1 MTVTPGADDEPVRGA
16 ADESPADQ
24 AADPEIGAR
33 PVPDEPSDTDVDA
46 AFAAIVSGIAPH
58 MRWAA
63 DDNSGPGAGPGA
75 PDGNPTTGPGHRP
88 PPALPAHP
96 EHPTGRESADERA
109 RRRELRR
116 LERAMEVEAYEAQ
129 KAAREAEL
137 AADDAHYTPPEP
149 PPLPRPKGRTIG
161 AVLLMAA
168 GILLVARPGLLSVGS
183 DLVLILALALLVSG
197 AGLLVAGMRRQHK
210 NGDGDGEDDGAVV

>member
-1 MTVTPGADDEPVRGA
+1 VTITPGADDEPVRGA
-16 ADESPADQ
+16 ADEPPADQ
-24 AADPEIGAR
+24 VAEPEADGQPAADG
-33 PVPDEPSDTDVDA
+33 PSDTDVDA

-63 DDNSGPGAGPGA
+63 EDLSGPSATAEQDQAASGPGY
-75 PDGNPTTGPGHRP
+75 RP
-88 PPALPAHP
+88 PLTRPSHP
-96 EHPTGRESADERA
+96 EHPSGRESADERA

-168 GILLVARPGLLSVGS
+168 GLLLIVRPGLLAVGP
-183 DLVLILALALLVSG
+183 DLVLILALGLLVSG
-197 AGLLVAGMRRQHK
+197 AGLLVAGMRRQSG
-210 NGDGDGEDDGAVV
+210 NSDGDGEDDGAVV

>member
-1 MTVTPGADDEPVRGA
+1 VTVTPGADDEPIRGA
-16 ADESPADQ
+16 ADEPPADH
-24 AADPEIGAR
+24 ATDPEIGAH
-33 PVPDEPSDTDVDA
+33 PVPGEPSDTDVDA

-63 DDNSGPGAGPGA
+63 DHLPRPGQAA
-75 PDGNPTTGPGHRP
+75 DQDQAAAGPGHRP
-88 PPALPAHP
+88 PLARPAHP
-96 EHPTGRESADERA
+96 ELPSGRESADERA

-168 GILLVARPGLLSVGS
+168 GILLVARPGLLSVGP

-197 AGLLVAGMRRQHK
+197 AGLLVAGMRRQHG

>member
-1 MTVTPGADDEPVRGA
+1 VTVTPGADDDPVHGS
-16 ADESPADQ
+16 DESPTDH
-24 AADPEIGAR
+24 AAEPAAEAPAMRG
-33 PVPDEPSDTDVDA
+33 EPSDTDVDA

-63 DDNSGPGAGPGA
+63 DDLATPGGTAEQNEAPAGPGV
-75 PDGNPTTGPGHRP
+75 RP
-88 PPALPAHP
+88 ILGRPADH
-96 EHPTGRESADERA
+96 EHPSGRESADERA

-129 KAAREAEL
+129 KAAREADL
-137 AADDAHYTPPEP
+137 AADDAHYPPPEP

-168 GILLVARPGLLSVGS
+168 GLLLVVRPGLLSVGP
-183 DLVLILALALLVSG
+183 DLVLILALILLVSG
-197 AGLLVAGMRRQHK
+197 AGLLVAGMRRQHGS
-210 NGDGDGEDDGAVV
+210 GDGDGEDDGAVV

>member
-1 MTVTPGADDEPVRGA
+1 VTVTPGADDEPVRGA
-16 ADESPADQ
+16 ADEPPADHT
-24 AADPEIGAR
+24 ADPELGAR
-33 PVPDEPSDTDVDA
+33 PAPGEPSDTDVDA
-46 AFAAIVSGIAPH
+46 VFAAIVSGIAPH
-58 MRWAA
+58 MRWATE
-63 DDNSGPGAGPGA
+63 DNSGPGA
-75 PDGNPTTGPGHRP
+75 PDGNPTAGPGHRP
-88 PPALPAHP
+88 TTARPTFP
-96 EHPTGRESADERA
+96 EPPTGRESADERA

-168 GILLVARPGLLSVGS
+168 GLLLVVRPGLLSVGP
-183 DLVLILALALLVSG
+183 DLVLILALVLLVSG
-197 AGLLVAGMRRQHK
+197 AGLLVAGMRRQHG

>member
-1 MTVTPGADDEPVRGA
+1 VTLTPGADDEPVRGA
-16 ADESPADQ
+16 ADEPPADR
-24 AADPEIGAR
+24 AADQEIGAD
-33 PVPDEPSDTDVDA
+33 PVPGEPSDTDVDA

-63 DDNSGPGAGPGA
+63 DDSSGPRA
-75 PDGNPTTGPGHRP
+75 PDGNPAAGPGRRP
-88 PPALPAHP
+88 PAAYPQ
-96 EHPTGRESADERA
+96 HPTGRDSADERA

-137 AADDAHYTPPEP
+137 AADDAHYTPPAP

-161 AVLLMAA
+161 AVLLMAV
-168 GILLVARPGLLSVGS
+168 GILLVARPGLLSVGP

-197 AGLLVAGMRRQHK
+197 AGLLVAGMRRHHG

>member
-1 MTVTPGADDEPVRGA
+1 VTVTPGADDEPIRGA
-16 ADESPADQ
+16 AGEPPADQ
-24 AADPEIGAR
+24 AAEREGGA
-33 PVPDEPSDTDVDA
+33 PQVPGEPSDTDVDA

-58 MRWAA
+58 MRWTADHLPRPGQAA
-63 DDNSGPGAGPGA
+63 DQDQAAAGPGY
-75 PDGNPTTGPGHRP
+75 RP
-88 PPALPAHP
+88 PLARPAYP
-96 EHPTGRESADERA
+96 EHPSGRESADERA

-116 LERAMEVEAYEAQ
+116 LERAMEVEAYQAQ

-168 GILLVARPGLLSVGS
+168 GILLVARPGLLSVGP

-197 AGLLVAGMRRQHK
+197 AGLLVAGMRRQHG

>member
-16 ADESPADQ
+16 ADESPADH
-24 AADPEIGAR
+24 AADPETGAH
-33 PVPDEPSDTDVDA
+33 PVPGEPSDTDVDA

-63 DDNSGPGAGPGA
+63 DDSPGPGA
-75 PDGNPTTGPGHRP
+75 PERNPSAGPGRRP
-88 PPALPAHP
+88 PPAQPAHP
-96 EHPTGRESADERA
+96 EHQTGRESADERA

-137 AADDAHYTPPEP
+137 ASDDAHYTPPEP

-168 GILLVARPGLLSVGS
+168 GLLLVVRPGLLSVGP
-183 DLVLILALALLVSG
+183 DLVLILALVLLVSG
-197 AGLLVAGMRRQHK
+197 AGFLVAGMRRQH
-210 NGDGDGEDDGAVV
+210 GDGDGEDDGAVV

>member
-1 MTVTPGADDEPVRGA
+1 MTITPGADDEPVRGA
-16 ADESPADQ
+16 ADEPPADQ
-24 AADPEIGAR
+24 VAEPEAGANPAAGG
-33 PVPDEPSDTDVDA
+33 PSDTDVDA

-63 DDNSGPGAGPGA
+63 DDLSGPGA
-75 PDGNPTTGPGHRP
+75 TTGKDQTASEPGYRP
-88 PPALPAHP
+88 PPTHASYP
-96 EHPTGRESADERA
+96 EHPSGRESADERA
-109 RRRELRR
+109 RRREFRR
-116 LERAMEVEAYEAQ
+116 LERAMEVEAFEAQ

-168 GILLVARPGLLSVGS
+168 GLLLIVRPGLLAVGP
-183 DLVLILALALLVSG
+183 DLVLILALGLLVSG
-197 AGLLVAGMRRQHK
+197 AGLLVAGMRRQPG
-210 NGDGDGEDDGAVV
+210 NSDGDGEDDGAVV